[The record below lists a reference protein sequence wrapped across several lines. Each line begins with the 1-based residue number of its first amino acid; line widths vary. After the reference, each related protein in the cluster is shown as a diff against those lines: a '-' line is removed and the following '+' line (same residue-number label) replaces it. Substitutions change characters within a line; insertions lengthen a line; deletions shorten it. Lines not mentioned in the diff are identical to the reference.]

1 MCAGEHVCCL
11 QSRKVIGA
19 TKAAHDALDTRLI
32 YNPVPLTVW
41 ENILAMRKKQVS
53 EGLTSWRPVTAQP
66 GIILALAFCDALM
79 LMSNSPRLSNILIVA
94 VVFVHMIAMT
104 GLRRPPL

>member
-1 MCAGEHVCCL
+1 MGEH
-11 QSRKVIGA
+11 IGHEKE
-19 TKAAHDALDTRLI
+19 TGLRRAHVMA
-32 YNPVPLTVW
+32 
-41 ENILAMRKKQVS
+41 
-53 EGLTSWRPVTAQP
+53 RPVTAQP